1 MHLKTNECAAIK
13 DVPHKD
19 LLKEEINDLAFA
31 SRCSQAAMN
40 PPVSLPNHQLRDK
53 LQLVIRLLLG
63 AAVVRVLQANLPLL
77 TLWLFTKTLLRLD
90 GEAATPT
97 PFPNKA
103 GKCFAGSPSP
113 HSSQD

>member
-53 LQLVIRLLLG
+53 LQLVIRLLPG

-77 TLWLFTKTLLRLD
+77 TM
-90 GEAATPT
+90 AAYKDSAPAGWGGSHTHS
-97 PFPNKA
+97 FPK
-103 GKCFAGSPSP
+103 
-113 HSSQD
+113 